1 MADRQLRLL
10 CLDGGGIRG
19 LASLYL
25 LKKIMSYVGDK
36 KPCEFFDMICGT
48 STGGLIAIML
58 GRLEMSVDECI
69 EAFTS
74 MMDIVFVRSHRLPF
88 RWTNGKVQASFVVA
102 MSAESATPVH
112 FTNYHKPGESAMY
125 DNITILEAALATSA
139 ATTFFEPK
147 KILSGGIYRTF
158 VDAGLGENNPIN
170 RLWIEAKTEFG
181 PGALEPQIRC
191 LLSIG
196 TGRPSLSAF
205 GERLRDVG
213 QSIIDI
219 ATETERSANNFY
231 ETHTELTN
239 RDGYLRF
246 NPPDITEIG
255 LDEARKR
262 NIIEARTEVYVVDH
276 VVRERMFK
284 FRQASGTEENAIT
297 RPPPTIVPPK
307 FFYSLSSKPIHIKR
321 DVSSYWRHLTLDSYT
336 IYERIFNNCKP
347 VWRGRIATKASSTTT
362 DIPFLNQ
369 FNQFEPS
376 QKTVTSIWE
385 RLLRPDNPLPLEQT
399 SLPKDL
405 VMSAIYMLHM
415 ETALSKY
422 KYNPPTRADGSE
434 GIDKDRREA
443 LKRFAKWVPCQC
455 RYECGNEWNFVNEV
469 GLRRPKDN
477 EKKCG
482 LQRVLGRGTRTY
494 WNILEGKNL
503 DAVERTREIWKSAK
517 R

>member
-88 RWTNGKVQASFVVA
+88 RWTNGKVQARYDTRALERCIANVIQRAGHGGSTMRVADIPTCKTFVVA

-284 FRQASGTEENAIT
+284 FRQASGTEESASFRALN
-297 RPPPTIVPPK
+297 
-307 FFYSLSSKPIHIKR
+307 
-321 DVSSYWRHLTLDSYT
+321 SY
-336 IYERIFNNCKP
+336 E
-347 VWRGRIATKASSTTT
+347 
-362 DIPFLNQ
+362 
-369 FNQFEPS
+369 E
-376 QKTVTSIWE
+376 
-385 RLLRPDNPLPLEQT
+385 
-399 SLPKDL
+399 
-405 VMSAIYMLHM
+405 
-415 ETALSKY
+415 
-422 KYNPPTRADGSE
+422 
-434 GIDKDRREA
+434 
-443 LKRFAKWVPCQC
+443 FA
-455 RYECGNEWNFVNEV
+455 
-469 GLRRPKDN
+469 
-477 EKKCG
+477 
-482 LQRVLGRGTRTY
+482 
-494 WNILEGKNL
+494 
-503 DAVERTREIWKSAK
+503 
-517 R
+517 